1 MLTYSQRK
9 QYKLAL
15 YLKTWASVNEEGR
28 SYFEHYSKEA
38 LFYINKIT
46 SYYEAH
52 GVQRSMKDIM
62 VKSGEKVEHELRER
76 KIYGKLTSV
85 VMMLSLTL
93 VISEIAIQN
102 VKNEKVVELWTHLIN
117 WANDS
122 LSKNY
127 SNFVEDIEIAEKIAD
142 IVNKS

>member
-15 YLKTWASVNEEGR
+15 YLKTWASVNEEGV
-28 SYFEHYSKEA
+28 SYFEYYSKDA

-52 GVQRSMKDIM
+52 GVQRSLRKLII
-62 VKSGEKVEHELRER
+62 KSGNKVERELRER
-76 KIYGKLTSV
+76 KIYGRLTSI

-93 VISEIAIQN
+93 VMAEIAITN
-102 VKNEKVVELWTHLIN
+102 VKNKKVVELWTDLIN

-127 SNFVEDIEIAEKIAD
+127 SNFLEDMEIAEEIAD